1 MFGLQPW
8 HLIAILAVALIIFGP
23 QRLPEIGKAIGQSIR
38 EFREAA
44 EGTQNELRK
53 GLEARPEPK
62 PEPSADPSPQ
72 EPGREVPAM
81 ASITKTD
88 GDSTS

>member
-8 HLIAILAVALIIFGP
+8 HLIVILAVALIVFGP
-23 QRLPEIGKAIGQSIR
+23 SRLPEIGKAIGNSIR

-53 GLEARPEPK
+53 GLEAKPEPRPEPK
-62 PEPSADPSPQ
+62 VEPKPEAKPESVSTAGDGEPQ
-72 EPGREVPAM
+72 
-81 ASITKTD
+81 I
-88 GDSTS
+88 